1 MELNPVFRFVV
12 DLDLRMVWSQMAFAA
27 IFRLP
32 DERHAEAMPDVAS
45 DACAFAGVRINA
57 ADVAIGPCVGIEFA
71 VA

>member
-1 MELNPVFRFVV
+1 
-12 DLDLRMVWSQMAFAA
+12 MVWSQMAFAV

-57 ADVAIGPCVGIEFA
+57 ADVAIGPCVGIELA